1 MQERFAG
8 TVRAIREVAA
18 TDAPPTDR
26 LQEAMALIQQDHPHY
41 EWVGVY
47 ILRDDAL
54 ELGPF
59 VGAPTEHTE
68 IPIGRGV
75 CGTAAATRANQIIG
89 DVRKLDNYLAC
100 SATVR
105 SEIVVLVWDREE
117 IIGEIDADC
126 DEVGAFT
133 AADEKFLT
141 VVAAILAP
149 LVRAVQ

>member
-1 MQERFAG
+1 MQERFVS
-8 TVRAIREVAA
+8 TVRDIREVATA
-18 TDAPPTDR
+18 DAPPSDR
-26 LQEAMALIQQDHPHY
+26 LQHAMELIHQDHPHY

-47 ILRDDAL
+47 ILRDVAL
-54 ELGPF
+54 ELGAF
-59 VGAPTEHTE
+59 VGAPTEHTR

-75 CGTAAATRANQIIG
+75 CGTAAATRANQIIE

-117 IIGEIDADC
+117 IIGGIDADC
-126 DEVGAFT
+126 DETGAFT